1 MIYADFESILGPE
14 EDVRW
19 RCVQCFGED
28 VYNLIN
34 SMLEQSKCC
43 SDVRKKKILSKNLLW
58 LNNMMKIS
66 RTLLNTAFVIMILLM
81 WLMLK

>member
-14 EDVRW
+14 EHVRW
-19 RCVQCFGED
+19 RCVQCLGED

-34 SMLEQSKCC
+34 SMLEQSKC
-43 SDVRKKKILSKNLLW
+43 SDVRKKIILSKNLLW